1 MDRDVMNTQQVPASI
16 WQQMIQ
22 QNFLSLYD
30 LAADKIT
37 DPEYLQGYDFVFE
50 FSNAVVYLIVNDVT
64 IQADRQDIDST
75 QVRTWRKEVV
85 NQLIKQHAQLY
96 LKNEQAL
103 TYQNESKNQSKN
115 KLASDQAQTADKAIY
130 FIGLTA
136 LSVQHQ
142 EIAEKNAEK
151 STAQNLYQN
160 SYRNSYRTNHQ
171 SKPVKTASYAVGYE
185 YGSQFFAEDCV
196 LDLDDKESVL
206 QVFSYQNFTE
216 ILKQLVTPSDLTAF
230 LDFHRRKL
238 AGFEAFQDEST
249 LLAQF
254 LQSADFHQRAI
265 EVQKQL
271 VSHNLIAEIEPRLL
285 KAAEPEQAEF
295 AQALMAEIQKNTRM
309 WYKLFNSLVKE
320 YYDVGTPIP
329 KAQVDILVDESM
341 YTYACLVEKILAHRT
356 IDQESRWNG
365 YVRHEHSYNVFG
377 RHYLLVF
384 YAQDDNSSLSA
395 DKVRAGHQD
404 LLFELNAQMQQPV
417 MQDLFL
423 IGVDVRPCE
432 DSVNTEVHLD
442 AFHQQGS
449 LIDANTQRLYE
460 QLAELRAQS

>member
-1 MDRDVMNTQQVPASI
+1 MYRDIMDTQQVPASI

-30 LAADKIT
+30 LTPDKIT

-64 IQADRQDIDST
+64 IQADRQDIDSA
-75 QVRTWRKEVV
+75 QVRTWRKDVV

-96 LKNEQAL
+96 LKNDKAL
-103 TYQNESKNQSKN
+103 AYKDESKNKSKN
-115 KLASDQAQTADKAIY
+115 ESASDTTADKAIY

-142 EIAEKNAEK
+142 DIAEKNSAQ
-151 STAQNLYQN
+151 STYHNSYQN
-160 SYRNSYRTNHQ
+160 SYRNSHQ
-171 SKPVKTASYAVGYE
+171 SKPAEAVSYAVGYE

-196 LDLDDKESVL
+196 LDLDDEESVL

-230 LDFHRRKL
+230 LDFHRGKL
-238 AGFEAFQDEST
+238 TGFEAFQDEST
-249 LLAQF
+249 LLVQF
-254 LQSADFHQRAI
+254 LQSPDFHQRAI
-265 EVQKQL
+265 KVQEQL
-271 VSHNLIAEIEPRLL
+271 VSHDLIAQIEPRLL

-295 AQALMAEIQKNTRM
+295 AKALMAEIQKNTRM
-309 WYKLFNSLVKE
+309 WYQLFNSLVRE
-320 YYDVGTPIP
+320 RYDAGTPLP
-329 KAQVDILVDESM
+329 KEQVDILVDESM

-356 IDQESRWNG
+356 IDQDSRWNG

-377 RHYLLVF
+377 RHYLMVF

-432 DSVNTEVHLD
+432 NSVNTEVHLD
-442 AFHQQGS
+442 AFHQHGS

>member
-1 MDRDVMNTQQVPASI
+1 
-16 WQQMIQ
+16 
-22 QNFLSLYD
+22 
-30 LAADKIT
+30 
-37 DPEYLQGYDFVFE
+37 
-50 FSNAVVYLIVNDVT
+50 
-64 IQADRQDIDST
+64 ADRQDIDST
-75 QVRTWRKEVV
+75 QVRTWRKDVV

-103 TYQNESKNQSKN
+103 AYQNDSKNQSKT
-115 KLASDQAQTADKAIY
+115 KLTSDQTADKAIY

-142 EIAEKNAEK
+142 EIAEINAEK
-151 STAQNLYQN
+151 NNAQNLYQNRYQN
-160 SYRNSYRTNHQ
+160 SYRNSQQ
-171 SKPVKTASYAVGYE
+171 SKPVETASYAVGYE

-196 LDLDDKESVL
+196 LDLDDEESVL

-254 LQSADFHQRAI
+254 LQSPDFHQRAI

-285 KAAEPEQAEF
+285 KAAEPEQTEF

-309 WYKLFNSLVKE
+309 WYKLFNSLVRAC
-320 YYDVGTPIP
+320 YDVCTPWP
-329 KAQVDILVDESM
+329 KEQVDILVDESM

-356 IDQESRWNG
+356 IDQDSRWNG
-365 YVRHEHSYNVFG
+365 YVRHEHSYNIF
-377 RHYLLVF
+377 
-384 YAQDDNSSLSA
+384 
-395 DKVRAGHQD
+395 
-404 LLFELNAQMQQPV
+404 
-417 MQDLFL
+417 
-423 IGVDVRPCE
+423 
-432 DSVNTEVHLD
+432 
-442 AFHQQGS
+442 
-449 LIDANTQRLYE
+449 
-460 QLAELRAQS
+460 

>member
-1 MDRDVMNTQQVPASI
+1 MYRDIMDTQQVPASI

-30 LAADKIT
+30 LTPDKIT

-64 IQADRQDIDST
+64 IQADRQDIDSA
-75 QVRTWRKEVV
+75 QVRTWRKDVV

-96 LKNEQAL
+96 LKNDKAL
-103 TYQNESKNQSKN
+103 AYKDESKNKSKN
-115 KLASDQAQTADKAIY
+115 ESASDTTADKAIY

-142 EIAEKNAEK
+142 DIAEKNSAQ
-151 STAQNLYQN
+151 STYHNSYQN
-160 SYRNSYRTNHQ
+160 SYRNSHQ
-171 SKPVKTASYAVGYE
+171 SKPAEAVSYAVGYE

-196 LDLDDKESVL
+196 LDLDDEESVL

-230 LDFHRRKL
+230 LDFHRGKL
-238 AGFEAFQDEST
+238 TGFEAFQDEST
-249 LLAQF
+249 LLVQF
-254 LQSADFHQRAI
+254 LQSPDFHQRAI
-265 EVQKQL
+265 KVQEQL
-271 VSHNLIAEIEPRLL
+271 VSHDLIAQIEPRLL

-295 AQALMAEIQKNTRM
+295 AKALMAEIQKNTRM
-309 WYKLFNSLVKE
+309 WYQLFNSLVRE
-320 YYDVGTPIP
+320 RYDAGTPLP
-329 KAQVDILVDESM
+329 KEQVDILVDESM

-356 IDQESRWNG
+356 IDQDSRWSG

-377 RHYLLVF
+377 RHYLMVF
-384 YAQDDNSSLSA
+384 YAQADNSSLSA

-432 DSVNTEVHLD
+432 DSVNTEVHLE
-442 AFHQQGS
+442 AFHQHGS
-449 LIDANTQRLYE
+449 LIDANTQRLYQ

>member
-1 MDRDVMNTQQVPASI
+1 MYRDIMDTQQVPASI

-30 LAADKIT
+30 LTPDKIT

-50 FSNAVVYLIVNDVT
+50 FSNAMVYLIVNDVT

-96 LKNEQAL
+96 LKNDQAL
-103 TYQNESKNQSKN
+103 AYKNKSKNES
-115 KLASDQAQTADKAIY
+115 ASDTTADKAVY
-130 FIGLTA
+130 FIGLTS

-142 EIAEKNAEK
+142 EIAEKN
-151 STAQNLYQN
+151 SAQKGYQNSYQN
-160 SYRNSYRTNHQ
+160 SYRNNHQ
-171 SKPVKTASYAVGYE
+171 SKPVEAASYAVGYE

-196 LDLDDKESVL
+196 LDLDDEESVL

-254 LQSADFHQRAI
+254 LQSPDFHQRAI
-265 EVQKQL
+265 KVQEQL
-271 VSHNLIAEIEPRLL
+271 ISHDLIVQIEPRLL

-295 AQALMAEIQKNTRM
+295 AKALMAEIQKNTRM
-309 WYKLFNSLVKE
+309 WYQLFNSLIRE
-320 YYDVGTPIP
+320 CYEAGTPLP
-329 KAQVDILVDESM
+329 KEQVDILVDESM
-341 YTYACLVEKILAHRT
+341 YTYACLVEKILAHRS
-356 IDQESRWNG
+356 IDQDSRWTG

-442 AFHQQGS
+442 AFHQHGS
-449 LIDANTQRLYE
+449 LIDANTQRLYQ

>member
-1 MDRDVMNTQQVPASI
+1 MYRDIMDTQQVPASI

-30 LAADKIT
+30 LTPDKIT

-64 IQADRQDIDST
+64 IQADRQDIDSA
-75 QVRTWRKEVV
+75 QVRTWRKDVV

-96 LKNEQAL
+96 LKNDKAL
-103 TYQNESKNQSKN
+103 AYKDESKNKSKN
-115 KLASDQAQTADKAIY
+115 ESASDTTADKAIY

-142 EIAEKNAEK
+142 DIAEKNSAQ
-151 STAQNLYQN
+151 STYHNSYQN
-160 SYRNSYRTNHQ
+160 SYRNSHQ
-171 SKPVKTASYAVGYE
+171 SKPAEAVSYAVGYE

-196 LDLDDKESVL
+196 LDLDDEESVL

-230 LDFHRRKL
+230 LDFHRGKL
-238 AGFEAFQDEST
+238 TGFESFQDEST
-249 LLAQF
+249 LLVQF
-254 LQSADFHQRAI
+254 LQSPDFHQRAI
-265 EVQKQL
+265 KVQEQL
-271 VSHNLIAEIEPRLL
+271 VSHDLIAQIEPRLL

-295 AQALMAEIQKNTRM
+295 AKALMAEIQKNTRM
-309 WYKLFNSLVKE
+309 WYQLFNSLVRE
-320 YYDVGTPIP
+320 RYDAGTPLP
-329 KAQVDILVDESM
+329 KEQVDILVDESM

-356 IDQESRWNG
+356 IDQDSRWNG

-377 RHYLLVF
+377 RHYLMVF

-432 DSVNTEVHLD
+432 NSVNTEVHLD
-442 AFHQQGS
+442 AFHQHGS
-449 LIDANTQRLYE
+449 LIDANTQRLYQ

>member
-1 MDRDVMNTQQVPASI
+1 MYRDIMDTQQVPASI

-30 LAADKIT
+30 LTPDKIT

-64 IQADRQDIDST
+64 IQADRQDIDSA
-75 QVRTWRKEVV
+75 QVRTWRKDVV

-96 LKNEQAL
+96 LKNDKAL
-103 TYQNESKNQSKN
+103 AYKDESKNKSKN
-115 KLASDQAQTADKAIY
+115 ESASDTTADKAIY

-136 LSVQHQ
+136 LSVQHKD
-142 EIAEKNAEK
+142 IAEKNSAQ
-151 STAQNLYQN
+151 STYHNSYQN
-160 SYRNSYRTNHQ
+160 SYRNSHQ
-171 SKPVKTASYAVGYE
+171 SKPAEAVSYAVGYE

-196 LDLDDKESVL
+196 LDLDDEESVL

-230 LDFHRRKL
+230 LDFHRGKL
-238 AGFEAFQDEST
+238 TGFEAFQDEST
-249 LLAQF
+249 LLVQF
-254 LQSADFHQRAI
+254 LQSPDFHQRAI
-265 EVQKQL
+265 KVQEQL
-271 VSHNLIAEIEPRLL
+271 VSHDLIAQIEPRLL

-295 AQALMAEIQKNTRM
+295 AKALMAEIQKNTRM
-309 WYKLFNSLVKE
+309 WYQLFNSLVRE
-320 YYDVGTPIP
+320 RYDAGTPLP
-329 KAQVDILVDESM
+329 KEQVDILVDESM

-356 IDQESRWNG
+356 IDQDSRWNG

-377 RHYLLVF
+377 RHYLMVF

-432 DSVNTEVHLD
+432 DSVNTEVHLE
-442 AFHQQGS
+442 AFHQHGS
-449 LIDANTQRLYE
+449 LIDANTQRLYQ

>member
-1 MDRDVMNTQQVPASI
+1 MDTQQVPASI

-30 LAADKIT
+30 LTPDKIT

-64 IQADRQDIDST
+64 IQADRQDIDSA
-75 QVRTWRKEVV
+75 QVRTWRKDVV

-96 LKNEQAL
+96 LKNDKAL
-103 TYQNESKNQSKN
+103 AYKDESKNKSKN
-115 KLASDQAQTADKAIY
+115 ESASDTTADKAIY

-142 EIAEKNAEK
+142 DIAEKNSAQ
-151 STAQNLYQN
+151 STYHNSYQN
-160 SYRNSYRTNHQ
+160 SYRNSHQ
-171 SKPVKTASYAVGYE
+171 SKPAEAVSYAVGYE

-196 LDLDDKESVL
+196 LDLDDEESVL

-230 LDFHRRKL
+230 LDFHRGKL
-238 AGFEAFQDEST
+238 TGFEAFQDEST
-249 LLAQF
+249 LLVQF
-254 LQSADFHQRAI
+254 LQSPDFHQRAI
-265 EVQKQL
+265 KVQEQL
-271 VSHNLIAEIEPRLL
+271 VSHDLIAQIEPRLL

-295 AQALMAEIQKNTRM
+295 AKALMAEIQKNTRM
-309 WYKLFNSLVKE
+309 WYQLFNSLVRE
-320 YYDVGTPIP
+320 RYDAGTPLP
-329 KAQVDILVDESM
+329 KEQVDILVDESM

-356 IDQESRWNG
+356 IDQDSRWSG

-377 RHYLLVF
+377 RHYLMVF
-384 YAQDDNSSLSA
+384 YAQDDSSSLSA

-442 AFHQQGS
+442 AFHQHGS
-449 LIDANTQRLYE
+449 LIDANTQRLYQ

>member
-1 MDRDVMNTQQVPASI
+1 MYRDIMDTQQVPASI

-30 LAADKIT
+30 LTPDKIT

-75 QVRTWRKEVV
+75 QVRTWRKDVV

-96 LKNEQAL
+96 LKNDKAL
-103 TYQNESKNQSKN
+103 AYKDESKNKSKN
-115 KLASDQAQTADKAIY
+115 ESASDTTADKAIY

-142 EIAEKNAEK
+142 DIAEKNSAQ
-151 STAQNLYQN
+151 STYHNSYQN
-160 SYRNSYRTNHQ
+160 SYRNSHQ
-171 SKPVKTASYAVGYE
+171 SMPAEAVSYAVGYE

-196 LDLDDKESVL
+196 LDLDDEESVL

-230 LDFHRRKL
+230 LDFHRGKL
-238 AGFEAFQDEST
+238 TGFEAFQDEST
-249 LLAQF
+249 LLVQF
-254 LQSADFHQRAI
+254 LQSPDFHQRAI
-265 EVQKQL
+265 KVQEQL
-271 VSHNLIAEIEPRLL
+271 VSHDLIAQIEPRLL

-295 AQALMAEIQKNTRM
+295 AKALMAEIQKNTRM
-309 WYKLFNSLVKE
+309 WYQLFNSLVRE
-320 YYDVGTPIP
+320 RYDAGTPLP
-329 KAQVDILVDESM
+329 KEQVDILVDESM

-356 IDQESRWNG
+356 IDQDSRWSG

-377 RHYLLVF
+377 RHYLMVF

-442 AFHQQGS
+442 AFHQHGS
-449 LIDANTQRLYE
+449 LIDANTQRLYQ

>member
-1 MDRDVMNTQQVPASI
+1 MYRDIMDTQQVPASI

-30 LAADKIT
+30 LTPDKIT

-64 IQADRQDIDST
+64 IQADRQDIDSA
-75 QVRTWRKEVV
+75 QVRTWRKDVV

-96 LKNEQAL
+96 LKNDKAL
-103 TYQNESKNQSKN
+103 AYKDESKNKSKN
-115 KLASDQAQTADKAIY
+115 ESASDTTADKAIY

-142 EIAEKNAEK
+142 DIAEKNSAQ
-151 STAQNLYQN
+151 STYHNSYQN
-160 SYRNSYRTNHQ
+160 SYRNSHQ
-171 SKPVKTASYAVGYE
+171 SKPAEAVSYAVGYE

-196 LDLDDKESVL
+196 LDLDDEESVL

-230 LDFHRRKL
+230 LDFHRGKL
-238 AGFEAFQDEST
+238 TGFEAFQDEST
-249 LLAQF
+249 LLVQF
-254 LQSADFHQRAI
+254 LQSPDFHQRAI
-265 EVQKQL
+265 KVQEQL
-271 VSHNLIAEIEPRLL
+271 VSHDLIAQIEPRLL

-295 AQALMAEIQKNTRM
+295 AKALMAEIQKNTRM
-309 WYKLFNSLVKE
+309 WYQLFNSLVRE
-320 YYDVGTPIP
+320 RYDAGTPLP
-329 KAQVDILVDESM
+329 KEQVDILVDESM

-356 IDQESRWNG
+356 SDQDSRWSG
-365 YVRHEHSYNVFG
+365 YVRHEHSYNDFG
-377 RHYLLVF
+377 RHYLMVF
-384 YAQDDNSSLSA
+384 YAQDDSSSLSA

-442 AFHQQGS
+442 AFHQHGS

>member
-1 MDRDVMNTQQVPASI
+1 MDRDVMDTQQVPASI
-16 WQQMIQ
+16 WQQMTQ

-30 LAADKIT
+30 LTLDKIT
-37 DPEYLQGYDFVFE
+37 APEYLQGYDFVFE

-75 QVRTWRKEVV
+75 QVRVWRKEVV

-103 TYQNESKNQSKN
+103 AYQNDSKNQSKS
-115 KLASDQAQTADKAIY
+115 KLASDQTADKAIY

-142 EIAEKNAEK
+142 EITEKNTTK
-151 STAQNLYQN
+151 NNAQNVYQNRYQN
-160 SYRNSYRTNHQ
+160 SYRNSQQ
-171 SKPVKTASYAVGYE
+171 SKPVETASYAVGYE

-196 LDLDDKESVL
+196 LDLDDEESVL

-254 LQSADFHQRAI
+254 LQSPDFHQRAI

-285 KAAEPEQAEF
+285 KAAEPEQTEF

-320 YYDVGTPIP
+320 CYAAGTPLP
-329 KAQVDILVDESM
+329 KEQVDILVDESM

-356 IDQESRWNG
+356 IDQDSRWSG
-365 YVRHEHSYNVFG
+365 YARHEHSYNVFG

-432 DSVNTEVHLD
+432 DTVNTEVHLD

>member
-1 MDRDVMNTQQVPASI
+1 MYRDIMDTQQVPASI

-30 LAADKIT
+30 LTPDKIT

-64 IQADRQDIDST
+64 IQADRQDIDSA
-75 QVRTWRKEVV
+75 QVRTWRKDVV

-96 LKNEQAL
+96 LKNDKAL
-103 TYQNESKNQSKN
+103 AYKDESKNKSKN
-115 KLASDQAQTADKAIY
+115 ESASDTTADKAIY

-142 EIAEKNAEK
+142 DIAEKNSAQ
-151 STAQNLYQN
+151 STYHNSYQN
-160 SYRNSYRTNHQ
+160 SYRNSHQ
-171 SKPVKTASYAVGYE
+171 SKPAEAVSYAVGYE

-196 LDLDDKESVL
+196 LDLDDEESVL

-230 LDFHRRKL
+230 LDFHRGKL
-238 AGFEAFQDEST
+238 TGFESFQDEST
-249 LLAQF
+249 LLVQF
-254 LQSADFHQRAI
+254 LQSPDFHQRAI
-265 EVQKQL
+265 KVQEQL
-271 VSHNLIAEIEPRLL
+271 VSHDLIAQIEPRLL

-295 AQALMAEIQKNTRM
+295 AKALMAEIQKNTRM
-309 WYKLFNSLVKE
+309 WYQLFNSLVRE
-320 YYDVGTPIP
+320 RYDAGTPLP
-329 KAQVDILVDESM
+329 KEQVDILVDESI

-356 IDQESRWNG
+356 IDQDSRWNG

-377 RHYLLVF
+377 RHYLMVF

-442 AFHQQGS
+442 AFHQHGS

>member
-1 MDRDVMNTQQVPASI
+1 MYRDIMDTQQVPASI

-30 LAADKIT
+30 LTPDKIT

-64 IQADRQDIDST
+64 IQADRQDIDSA
-75 QVRTWRKEVV
+75 QVRTWRKDVV

-96 LKNEQAL
+96 LKNDKAL
-103 TYQNESKNQSKN
+103 AYKDESKNKSKN
-115 KLASDQAQTADKAIY
+115 ESASDTTADKAIY

-142 EIAEKNAEK
+142 DIAEKNSAQ
-151 STAQNLYQN
+151 STYHNSYQN
-160 SYRNSYRTNHQ
+160 SYRNSHQ
-171 SKPVKTASYAVGYE
+171 SKPAEAVSYAVGYE

-196 LDLDDKESVL
+196 LDLDDEESVL

-230 LDFHRRKL
+230 LDFHRGKL
-238 AGFEAFQDEST
+238 TGFEAFQDEST
-249 LLAQF
+249 LLVQF
-254 LQSADFHQRAI
+254 LQSPDFHQRAI
-265 EVQKQL
+265 KVQEQL
-271 VSHNLIAEIEPRLL
+271 VGHDLIAQIEPRLL

-295 AQALMAEIQKNTRM
+295 AKALMAEIQKNTRM
-309 WYKLFNSLVKE
+309 WYQLFNSLVRE
-320 YYDVGTPIP
+320 RYDAGTPLP
-329 KAQVDILVDESM
+329 KEQVDILVDESM

-356 IDQESRWNG
+356 IDQDSRWNG

-377 RHYLLVF
+377 RHYLMVF

-432 DSVNTEVHLD
+432 NSVNTEVHLD
-442 AFHQQGS
+442 AFHQHGS
-449 LIDANTQRLYE
+449 LIDANTQRLYQ

>member
-1 MDRDVMNTQQVPASI
+1 MYRDIMDTQQVPASI

-30 LAADKIT
+30 LTPDKIT

-64 IQADRQDIDST
+64 IQADRQDIDSA
-75 QVRTWRKEVV
+75 QVRTWRKDVV

-96 LKNEQAL
+96 LKNDKAL
-103 TYQNESKNQSKN
+103 AYKDESKNKSKN
-115 KLASDQAQTADKAIY
+115 ESASDTTADKAIY

-142 EIAEKNAEK
+142 DIAEKNSAQ
-151 STAQNLYQN
+151 STYHNSYQN
-160 SYRNSYRTNHQ
+160 SYRNSHQ
-171 SKPVKTASYAVGYE
+171 SKPAEAVSYAVGYE

-196 LDLDDKESVL
+196 LDLDDEESVL

-230 LDFHRRKL
+230 LDFHRGKL
-238 AGFEAFQDEST
+238 TGFESFQDEST
-249 LLAQF
+249 LLVQF
-254 LQSADFHQRAI
+254 LQSPDFHQRAI
-265 EVQKQL
+265 KVQEQL
-271 VSHNLIAEIEPRLL
+271 VGHDLIAQIEPRLL

-295 AQALMAEIQKNTRM
+295 AKALMAEIQKNTRM
-309 WYKLFNSLVKE
+309 WYQLFNSLVRE
-320 YYDVGTPIP
+320 RYDAGTPLP
-329 KAQVDILVDESM
+329 KEQVDILVDESM

-356 IDQESRWNG
+356 IDQDSRWNG

-377 RHYLLVF
+377 RHYLMVF

-442 AFHQQGS
+442 AFHQHGS

>member
-1 MDRDVMNTQQVPASI
+1 MYRDIMDTQQVPASI

-30 LAADKIT
+30 LTADKIT

-50 FSNAVVYLIVNDVT
+50 FSNAMVYLIVNDVT

-96 LKNEQAL
+96 LKNDQAL
-103 TYQNESKNQSKN
+103 AYKNKSKNES
-115 KLASDQAQTADKAIY
+115 ASDTTADKAVY
-130 FIGLTA
+130 FIGLTS

-142 EIAEKNAEK
+142 EIAEKN
-151 STAQNLYQN
+151 SAQKGYQNSYQN
-160 SYRNSYRTNHQ
+160 SYRNNHQ
-171 SKPVKTASYAVGYE
+171 SKPVEAASYAVGYE

-196 LDLDDKESVL
+196 LDLDDEESVL

-254 LQSADFHQRAI
+254 LQSPDFHQRAI
-265 EVQKQL
+265 KVQEQL
-271 VSHNLIAEIEPRLL
+271 ISHDLIVQIEPRLL

-295 AQALMAEIQKNTRM
+295 AKALMAEIQKNTRM
-309 WYKLFNSLVKE
+309 WYRLFNSLVRE
-320 YYDVGTPIP
+320 CYDAGTPLP
-329 KAQVDILVDESM
+329 KEQVDILVDESM
-341 YTYACLVEKILAHRT
+341 YTYACLVEKILAHRS
-356 IDQESRWNG
+356 IDQDSRWTG

-442 AFHQQGS
+442 GFHQHGS
-449 LIDANTQRLYE
+449 LIDANTQRLYQ

>member
-1 MDRDVMNTQQVPASI
+1 MYRDIMDTQQIPASI

-30 LAADKIT
+30 LTPDKIT

-64 IQADRQDIDST
+64 IQADRQDIDSA
-75 QVRTWRKEVV
+75 QVRTWRKDVV

-96 LKNEQAL
+96 LKNDKAL
-103 TYQNESKNQSKN
+103 AYKDESKNKSKN
-115 KLASDQAQTADKAIY
+115 ESASDTTADKAIY

-142 EIAEKNAEK
+142 DIAEKNSAQ
-151 STAQNLYQN
+151 STYHNSYQN
-160 SYRNSYRTNHQ
+160 SYRNSHQ
-171 SKPVKTASYAVGYE
+171 SKPAEAVSYAVGYE

-196 LDLDDKESVL
+196 LDLDDEESVL

-230 LDFHRRKL
+230 LDFHRGKL
-238 AGFEAFQDEST
+238 TGFESFQDEST
-249 LLAQF
+249 LLVQF
-254 LQSADFHQRAI
+254 LQSPDFHQRAI
-265 EVQKQL
+265 KVQEQL
-271 VSHNLIAEIEPRLL
+271 VGHDLIAQIEPRLL

-295 AQALMAEIQKNTRM
+295 AKALMAEIQKNTRM
-309 WYKLFNSLVKE
+309 WYQIFNSLVRE
-320 YYDVGTPIP
+320 RYDAGTPLP
-329 KAQVDILVDESM
+329 KEQVDILVDESM

-356 IDQESRWNG
+356 IDQDSRWSG

-432 DSVNTEVHLD
+432 NSVNTEVHLD
-442 AFHQQGS
+442 AFHQHGS
-449 LIDANTQRLYE
+449 LIDANTQRLYQ

>member
-1 MDRDVMNTQQVPASI
+1 MYRDIMDTQQVPASI

-30 LAADKIT
+30 LTPDKIT

-64 IQADRQDIDST
+64 IQADRQDIDSA
-75 QVRTWRKEVV
+75 QVRTWRKDVV

-96 LKNEQAL
+96 LKNDKAL
-103 TYQNESKNQSKN
+103 AYKDESKNKSKN
-115 KLASDQAQTADKAIY
+115 ESASDTTADKAIY

-142 EIAEKNAEK
+142 DIAEKNSAQ
-151 STAQNLYQN
+151 STYHNSYQN
-160 SYRNSYRTNHQ
+160 SYRNSHQ
-171 SKPVKTASYAVGYE
+171 SKPAEAVSYAVGYE

-196 LDLDDKESVL
+196 LDLDDEESVL

-230 LDFHRRKL
+230 LDFHRGKL
-238 AGFEAFQDEST
+238 TGFEAFQDEST
-249 LLAQF
+249 LLVQF
-254 LQSADFHQRAI
+254 LQSPDFHQRAI
-265 EVQKQL
+265 KVQEQL
-271 VSHNLIAEIEPRLL
+271 VSHDLIAQIEPRLL

-295 AQALMAEIQKNTRM
+295 AKALMAEIQKNTRM
-309 WYKLFNSLVKE
+309 WYQLFNSLVRE
-320 YYDVGTPIP
+320 RYDAGTPLP
-329 KAQVDILVDESM
+329 KEQVDILVDESM

-356 IDQESRWNG
+356 IDQDSRWNG

-377 RHYLLVF
+377 RHYLMVF

-442 AFHQQGS
+442 AFHQHGS

>member
-1 MDRDVMNTQQVPASI
+1 MDTQQVPASI

-30 LAADKIT
+30 LTPDKIT

-50 FSNAVVYLIVNDVT
+50 FSNAVIYLIVNDVT
-64 IQADRQDIDST
+64 IQADRQDIDSA
-75 QVRTWRKEVV
+75 QVRTWRKDVV

-96 LKNEQAL
+96 LKNDKAL
-103 TYQNESKNQSKN
+103 AYKDESKNKSKN
-115 KLASDQAQTADKAIY
+115 ESASDTTADKAIY

-142 EIAEKNAEK
+142 DIAEKNSAQ
-151 STAQNLYQN
+151 STCHNSYQN
-160 SYRNSYRTNHQ
+160 SYRNSHQ
-171 SKPVKTASYAVGYE
+171 SKPAEAVSYAVGYE

-196 LDLDDKESVL
+196 LDLDDEESVL

-230 LDFHRRKL
+230 LDFHRGKL
-238 AGFEAFQDEST
+238 TGFEAFQDEST
-249 LLAQF
+249 LLVQF
-254 LQSADFHQRAI
+254 LQSPDFHQRAI
-265 EVQKQL
+265 KVQEQL
-271 VSHNLIAEIEPRLL
+271 VSHDLIAQIEPRLL

-295 AQALMAEIQKNTRM
+295 AKALMAEIQKNTRM
-309 WYKLFNSLVKE
+309 WYQLFNSLVRE
-320 YYDVGTPIP
+320 RYDAGTPLP
-329 KAQVDILVDESM
+329 KEQVDILVDESM

-356 IDQESRWNG
+356 IDQDSRWSG

-423 IGVDVRPCE
+423 IGVDVRLCE
-432 DSVNTEVHLD
+432 NSVNTEVHLD
-442 AFHQQGS
+442 AFHQHGS
-449 LIDANTQRLYE
+449 LIDANTQRLYQ

>member
-1 MDRDVMNTQQVPASI
+1 MDTQQVPASI

-30 LAADKIT
+30 LTPDKIT

-50 FSNAVVYLIVNDVT
+50 FSNAVIYLIVNDVT
-64 IQADRQDIDST
+64 IQADRQDIDSA
-75 QVRTWRKEVV
+75 QVRTWRKDVV

-96 LKNEQAL
+96 LKNDKAL
-103 TYQNESKNQSKN
+103 AYKDESKNKSKN
-115 KLASDQAQTADKAIY
+115 ESASDTTADKAIY

-142 EIAEKNAEK
+142 DIAEKN
-151 STAQNLYQN
+151 SAQSAYHNSYQN
-160 SYRNSYRTNHQ
+160 SYRNSHQ
-171 SKPVKTASYAVGYE
+171 SKPAEAVSYAVGYE

-196 LDLDDKESVL
+196 LDLDDEESVL

-230 LDFHRRKL
+230 LDFHRGKL
-238 AGFEAFQDEST
+238 TGFEAFQDEST
-249 LLAQF
+249 LLVQF
-254 LQSADFHQRAI
+254 LQSPDFHQRAI
-265 EVQKQL
+265 KVQEQL
-271 VSHNLIAEIEPRLL
+271 VSHDLIAQIEPRLL

-295 AQALMAEIQKNTRM
+295 AKALMAEIQKNTRM
-309 WYKLFNSLVKE
+309 WYQLFNSLVRE
-320 YYDVGTPIP
+320 RYDAGTPLP
-329 KAQVDILVDESM
+329 KEQVDILVDESM

-356 IDQESRWNG
+356 IDQDSRWSG

-377 RHYLLVF
+377 RHYLMVF
-384 YAQDDNSSLSA
+384 YAQDDSSSLSA

-423 IGVDVRPCE
+423 IGVGVRPCE
-432 DSVNTEVHLD
+432 NSVNTEVHLD
-442 AFHQQGS
+442 AFHQHGS

>member
-1 MDRDVMNTQQVPASI
+1 MDRDVMDTQQVPASI

-30 LAADKIT
+30 LTPDKIT
-37 DPEYLQGYDFVFE
+37 NPEYLQGYDFVFE
-50 FSNAVVYLIVNDVT
+50 FSHAVVYLIVNDVT

-75 QVRTWRKEVV
+75 QVRTWRKDVV

-96 LKNEQAL
+96 LKNDKAL
-103 TYQNESKNQSKN
+103 AYKDESKNQSKN
-115 KLASDQAQTADKAIY
+115 ESASDSTADKAIY

-142 EIAEKNAEK
+142 DIAEKNSAQ
-151 STAQNLYQN
+151 STYHNSYQN
-160 SYRNSYRTNHQ
+160 SYRNSQQ
-171 SKPVKTASYAVGYE
+171 SKPVETASYAVGYE

-196 LDLDDKESVL
+196 LDLDDEESVL

-254 LQSADFHQRAI
+254 LQSPDFHQRAI

-320 YYDVGTPIP
+320 CYAAGTPLP
-329 KAQVDILVDESM
+329 KEQVDILVDESM

-356 IDQESRWNG
+356 IDQDSRWSG

-384 YAQDDNSSLSA
+384 YAQDDSSSLSA

-423 IGVDVRPCE
+423 IGVDVRPCD

-449 LIDANTQRLYE
+449 HIDANTQRLYE

>member
-1 MDRDVMNTQQVPASI
+1 MDTQQVPASI

-30 LAADKIT
+30 LTPDKIT

-50 FSNAVVYLIVNDVT
+50 FSNAMVYLIVNDVT

-96 LKNEQAL
+96 LKNDQAL
-103 TYQNESKNQSKN
+103 AYKNKSKNES
-115 KLASDQAQTADKAIY
+115 ASDTTADKAVY
-130 FIGLTA
+130 FIGLTS

-142 EIAEKNAEK
+142 EIAEKN
-151 STAQNLYQN
+151 SAQKGYQNSYQN
-160 SYRNSYRTNHQ
+160 SYRNNHQ
-171 SKPVKTASYAVGYE
+171 SKPIEAASYAVGYE

-196 LDLDDKESVL
+196 LDLDDEESVL

-254 LQSADFHQRAI
+254 LQSPDFHQRAI
-265 EVQKQL
+265 KVQEQL
-271 VSHNLIAEIEPRLL
+271 ISHDLIVQIEPRLL

-295 AQALMAEIQKNTRM
+295 AKALMAEIQKNTRM
-309 WYKLFNSLVKE
+309 WYQLFNSLIRE
-320 YYDVGTPIP
+320 CYEAGTPLP
-329 KAQVDILVDESM
+329 KEQVDILVDESM
-341 YTYACLVEKILAHRT
+341 YTYACLVEKILAHRS
-356 IDQESRWNG
+356 IDQDSRWTG

-442 AFHQQGS
+442 GFHQHGS
-449 LIDANTQRLYE
+449 LIDANTQRLYQ

>member
-1 MDRDVMNTQQVPASI
+1 MYRDIMDTQQVPASI

-30 LAADKIT
+30 LTPDKIT

-64 IQADRQDIDST
+64 IQADRQDIDSA
-75 QVRTWRKEVV
+75 QVRRWRKDVV

-96 LKNEQAL
+96 LKNDKAL
-103 TYQNESKNQSKN
+103 AYKDESKNKSKN
-115 KLASDQAQTADKAIY
+115 ESASDTTADKAIY

-142 EIAEKNAEK
+142 DIAEKNSAQ
-151 STAQNLYQN
+151 STYHNSYQN
-160 SYRNSYRTNHQ
+160 SYRNSHQ
-171 SKPVKTASYAVGYE
+171 SKPAEAVSYAVGYE

-196 LDLDDKESVL
+196 LDLDDEESVL

-230 LDFHRRKL
+230 LDFHRGKL
-238 AGFEAFQDEST
+238 TGFEAFQDEST
-249 LLAQF
+249 LLVQF
-254 LQSADFHQRAI
+254 LQSPDFHQRAI
-265 EVQKQL
+265 KVQEQL
-271 VSHNLIAEIEPRLL
+271 VSHDLIAQIEPRLL

-295 AQALMAEIQKNTRM
+295 AKALMAEIQKNTRM
-309 WYKLFNSLVKE
+309 WYQLFNSLVRE
-320 YYDVGTPIP
+320 RYDAGTPLP
-329 KAQVDILVDESM
+329 KEQVDILVDESM

-356 IDQESRWNG
+356 IDQDSRWNG

-442 AFHQQGS
+442 AFHQHGS

>member
-1 MDRDVMNTQQVPASI
+1 MDRDVMDTQQVPASI

-30 LAADKIT
+30 LTPDKIT

-75 QVRTWRKEVV
+75 QVRTWRKDVV

-96 LKNEQAL
+96 LKNDKAL
-103 TYQNESKNQSKN
+103 AYKDESKNKSKN
-115 KLASDQAQTADKAIY
+115 ESASDTTADKAIY

-142 EIAEKNAEK
+142 DIAEKNSAQ
-151 STAQNLYQN
+151 STYHNSYQN
-160 SYRNSYRTNHQ
+160 SYRNSHQ
-171 SKPVKTASYAVGYE
+171 SKPAEAVSYAVGYE

-196 LDLDDKESVL
+196 LDLDDEESVL

-230 LDFHRRKL
+230 LDFHRGKL
-238 AGFEAFQDEST
+238 TGFEAFQDEST
-249 LLAQF
+249 LLVQF
-254 LQSADFHQRAI
+254 LQSPDFHQRAI
-265 EVQKQL
+265 KVQEQL
-271 VSHNLIAEIEPRLL
+271 VSHDLIAQIEPRLL

-295 AQALMAEIQKNTRM
+295 AKALMAEIQKNTRM
-309 WYKLFNSLVKE
+309 WYQLFNSLVRE
-320 YYDVGTPIP
+320 RYDAGTPLP
-329 KAQVDILVDESM
+329 KEQVDILVDESM

-356 IDQESRWNG
+356 IDQDSRWSG

-377 RHYLLVF
+377 RHYLMVF

-432 DSVNTEVHLD
+432 NSVNTEGHLD
-442 AFHQQGS
+442 AFHQHGS
-449 LIDANTQRLYE
+449 LIDANTQRLYQ

>member
-1 MDRDVMNTQQVPASI
+1 MDTQQVPASI

-30 LAADKIT
+30 LTPDKIT

-64 IQADRQDIDST
+64 IQADRQDIDSA

-96 LKNEQAL
+96 LKNDKAL
-103 TYQNESKNQSKN
+103 AYKDESKNESKNES
-115 KLASDQAQTADKAIY
+115 ASDTTADKAIY

-142 EIAEKNAEK
+142 DIAEKNSAQ
-151 STAQNLYQN
+151 STYHNSYQN
-160 SYRNSYRTNHQ
+160 SYRNSHQ
-171 SKPVKTASYAVGYE
+171 SKPAEAVSYAVGYE

-196 LDLDDKESVL
+196 LDLDDEESVL

-230 LDFHRRKL
+230 LDFHRGKL
-238 AGFEAFQDEST
+238 TGFESFQDEST
-249 LLAQF
+249 LLVQF
-254 LQSADFHQRAI
+254 LQSPDFHQRAI
-265 EVQKQL
+265 KVQEQL
-271 VSHNLIAEIEPRLL
+271 VGHDLIAQIEPRLL

-295 AQALMAEIQKNTRM
+295 AKALMAEIQKNTRM
-309 WYKLFNSLVKE
+309 WYQLFNSLVRE
-320 YYDVGTPIP
+320 RYDAGTPLP
-329 KAQVDILVDESM
+329 KEQVDILVDESM

-356 IDQESRWNG
+356 IDQDSRWNG

-377 RHYLLVF
+377 RHYLMVF

-442 AFHQQGS
+442 AFHQHGS

>member
-1 MDRDVMNTQQVPASI
+1 MYRDIMDTQQVPASI

-30 LAADKIT
+30 LTPDKIT

-64 IQADRQDIDST
+64 IQADRQDIDSA
-75 QVRTWRKEVV
+75 QVRTWRKDVV

-96 LKNEQAL
+96 LKNDKAL
-103 TYQNESKNQSKN
+103 AYKDESKNKSKN
-115 KLASDQAQTADKAIY
+115 ESASDTTADKAIY

-142 EIAEKNAEK
+142 DIAEKNSAQ
-151 STAQNLYQN
+151 STYHNSYQN
-160 SYRNSYRTNHQ
+160 SYRNNHQ
-171 SKPVKTASYAVGYE
+171 SKPAEAVSYAVGYE

-196 LDLDDKESVL
+196 LDLDDEESVL

-230 LDFHRRKL
+230 LDFHRGKL
-238 AGFEAFQDEST
+238 TGFEAFQDEST
-249 LLAQF
+249 LLVQF
-254 LQSADFHQRAI
+254 LQSPDFHQRAI
-265 EVQKQL
+265 KVQEQL
-271 VSHNLIAEIEPRLL
+271 VSHDLIAQIEPRLL

-295 AQALMAEIQKNTRM
+295 AKALMAEIQKNTRM
-309 WYKLFNSLVKE
+309 WYQLFNSLVRE
-320 YYDVGTPIP
+320 RYDAGTPLP
-329 KAQVDILVDESM
+329 KEQVDILVDESM

-356 IDQESRWNG
+356 IDQDSRWNG

-377 RHYLLVF
+377 RHYLMVF

-432 DSVNTEVHLD
+432 NSVNTEVHLD
-442 AFHQQGS
+442 AFHQHGS
-449 LIDANTQRLYE
+449 LIDANTQRLYQ

>member
-1 MDRDVMNTQQVPASI
+1 MYRDIMDTQQVPASI

-30 LAADKIT
+30 LTADKIT

-50 FSNAVVYLIVNDVT
+50 FSNAMVYLIVNDVT

-96 LKNEQAL
+96 LKNDQAL
-103 TYQNESKNQSKN
+103 AYKKES
-115 KLASDQAQTADKAIY
+115 AFDTTADKAVY
-130 FIGLTA
+130 FIGLTS

-142 EIAEKNAEK
+142 EIAEKN
-151 STAQNLYQN
+151 SAQKGYQN
-160 SYRNSYRTNHQ
+160 SYRNNHQ
-171 SKPVKTASYAVGYE
+171 SKPIEAASYAVGYE

-196 LDLDDKESVL
+196 LDLDDEESVL

-254 LQSADFHQRAI
+254 LQSPDFHQRAI

-271 VSHNLIAEIEPRLL
+271 VSHNLIAQIEPRLL

-295 AQALMAEIQKNTRM
+295 AKALMAEIQKNTRM
-309 WYKLFNSLVKE
+309 WYRLFNSLVRE
-320 YYDVGTPIP
+320 CYDAGTPLP
-329 KAQVDILVDESM
+329 KEQVDILVDESM
-341 YTYACLVEKILAHRT
+341 YTYACLVEKILAHRS
-356 IDQESRWNG
+356 IDQDSRWTG

-442 AFHQQGS
+442 AFHQHGS
-449 LIDANTQRLYE
+449 LIDANTQRLYQ

>member
-1 MDRDVMNTQQVPASI
+1 MYRDIMDTQQVPASI

-30 LAADKIT
+30 LTPDKIT

-64 IQADRQDIDST
+64 IQADRQDIDSA

-96 LKNEQAL
+96 LKNDKAL
-103 TYQNESKNQSKN
+103 AYKDESKNKSKN
-115 KLASDQAQTADKAIY
+115 ESASDTTADKAIY

-142 EIAEKNAEK
+142 DIAEKNSAQ
-151 STAQNLYQN
+151 STYHNSYQN
-160 SYRNSYRTNHQ
+160 SYRNSHQ
-171 SKPVKTASYAVGYE
+171 SKPAEAVSYAVGYE

-196 LDLDDKESVL
+196 LDLDDEESVL

-230 LDFHRRKL
+230 LDFHRGKL
-238 AGFEAFQDEST
+238 TGFEAFQDEST
-249 LLAQF
+249 LLVQF
-254 LQSADFHQRAI
+254 LQSPDFHQRAI
-265 EVQKQL
+265 KVQEQL
-271 VSHNLIAEIEPRLL
+271 VSHDLIAQIEPRLL
-285 KAAEPEQAEF
+285 KAAESEQAEF
-295 AQALMAEIQKNTRM
+295 AKALMAEIQKNTRM
-309 WYKLFNSLVKE
+309 WYQLFNSLVRE
-320 YYDVGTPIP
+320 RYDAGTPLP
-329 KAQVDILVDESM
+329 KEQVDILVDESM

-356 IDQESRWNG
+356 IDQDSRWNG

-384 YAQDDNSSLSA
+384 YGQDDNSSLSA

-432 DSVNTEVHLD
+432 NSVNTEVHLD
-442 AFHQQGS
+442 AFHQHGS
-449 LIDANTQRLYE
+449 LIDANTQRLYQ

>member
-1 MDRDVMNTQQVPASI
+1 MYRDIMDTQQVPASI

-30 LAADKIT
+30 LTPDKIT

-96 LKNEQAL
+96 LKNDKAL
-103 TYQNESKNQSKN
+103 AYKDESKNKSKN
-115 KLASDQAQTADKAIY
+115 ESASDTTADKAIY

-142 EIAEKNAEK
+142 DIAEKNSAQ
-151 STAQNLYQN
+151 STYHNSYQN
-160 SYRNSYRTNHQ
+160 SYRNSHQ
-171 SKPVKTASYAVGYE
+171 SKPAEAVSYAVGYE

-196 LDLDDKESVL
+196 LDLDDEESVL

-230 LDFHRRKL
+230 LDFHRGKL
-238 AGFEAFQDEST
+238 TGFEAFQDEST
-249 LLAQF
+249 LLVQF
-254 LQSADFHQRAI
+254 LQSPDFHQRAI
-265 EVQKQL
+265 KVQEQL
-271 VSHNLIAEIEPRLL
+271 VGHDLIAQIEPRLL

-295 AQALMAEIQKNTRM
+295 AKALMAEIQKNTRM
-309 WYKLFNSLVKE
+309 WYQLFNSLVRE
-320 YYDVGTPIP
+320 RYDAGTPLP
-329 KAQVDILVDESM
+329 KEQVDILVDESM

-356 IDQESRWNG
+356 IDQDSRWSG

-377 RHYLLVF
+377 RHYLMVF

-432 DSVNTEVHLD
+432 NSVNTEVHLD
-442 AFHQQGS
+442 AFHQHGS
-449 LIDANTQRLYE
+449 LIDANTQRLYQ

>member
-1 MDRDVMNTQQVPASI
+1 MYRDIMDTQQVPASI

-30 LAADKIT
+30 LTPDKIT

-64 IQADRQDIDST
+64 IQADRQDIDSA

-96 LKNEQAL
+96 LKNDKAL
-103 TYQNESKNQSKN
+103 AYKDESKNKSKN
-115 KLASDQAQTADKAIY
+115 ESASDTTADKAIY

-142 EIAEKNAEK
+142 DIAEKNSAQ
-151 STAQNLYQN
+151 STYHNSYQN
-160 SYRNSYRTNHQ
+160 SYRNSHQ
-171 SKPVKTASYAVGYE
+171 SKPAEAVSYAVGYE

-196 LDLDDKESVL
+196 LDLDDEESVL

-230 LDFHRRKL
+230 LDFHRGKL
-238 AGFEAFQDEST
+238 TGFEAFQDEST
-249 LLAQF
+249 LLVQF
-254 LQSADFHQRAI
+254 LQSPDFHQRAI
-265 EVQKQL
+265 KVQEQL
-271 VSHNLIAEIEPRLL
+271 VSHDLIAQIEPRLL

-295 AQALMAEIQKNTRM
+295 AKALMAEIQKNTRM
-309 WYKLFNSLVKE
+309 WYQLFNSLVRE
-320 YYDVGTPIP
+320 RYDAGTPLP
-329 KAQVDILVDESM
+329 KEQVDILVDESM

-356 IDQESRWNG
+356 IDQDSRWNG

-377 RHYLLVF
+377 RHYLMVF

-432 DSVNTEVHLD
+432 NSVNTEVHLD
-442 AFHQQGS
+442 AFHQHGS
-449 LIDANTQRLYE
+449 LIDANTQRLYQ

>member
-1 MDRDVMNTQQVPASI
+1 MYRDIMDTQQATASI

-30 LAADKIT
+30 LTADKIT

-50 FSNAVVYLIVNDVT
+50 FSNAIVYLIVNDVT
-64 IQADRQDIDST
+64 MQADQHDIDNA

-96 LKNEQAL
+96 LKNDKAL
-103 TYQNESKNQSKN
+103 TYRNESISDKTVISN
-115 KLASDQAQTADKAIY
+115 KTGHKAIY
-130 FIGLTA
+130 FIGLTS

-142 EIAEKNAEK
+142 DVTEKD
-151 STAQNLYQN
+151 SAQPVYQN
-160 SYRNSYRTNHQ
+160 TYRSNSQNIYQNM
-171 SKPVKTASYAVGYE
+171 PIEMPSYAIGYE

-196 LDLDDKESVL
+196 LDLDDEESVL

-216 ILKQLVTPSDLTAF
+216 VLKQLVTPSDLTAF

-249 LLAQF
+249 LLGQF
-254 LQSADFHQRAI
+254 LESPDFYQRAI
-265 EVQKQL
+265 DVQKQL
-271 VSHNLIAEIEPRLL
+271 VSHDLIAEIEPRLL
-285 KAAEPEQAEF
+285 KAAQPEQTEF
-295 AQALMAEIQKNTRM
+295 AKALKVEIQKNTRM

-320 YYDVGTPIP
+320 CYDAGTPIP
-329 KAQVDILVDESM
+329 KEQVDILVDESM

-356 IDQESRWNG
+356 IDQDSRWTG

-377 RHYLLVF
+377 RHYLMVF
-384 YAQDDNSSLSA
+384 YAQDDSSSLSA
-395 DKVRAGHQD
+395 DTVRANHQD

-442 AFHQQGS
+442 AFHQHGS
-449 LIDANTQRLYE
+449 LIDIHTQRLYE

>member
-1 MDRDVMNTQQVPASI
+1 MYRDIMDTQQVPASI

-30 LAADKIT
+30 LTPDKIT

-64 IQADRQDIDST
+64 IQADRQDIDSA
-75 QVRTWRKEVV
+75 QVRTWRKDVV

-96 LKNEQAL
+96 LKNDKAL
-103 TYQNESKNQSKN
+103 AYKDESKNKSKN
-115 KLASDQAQTADKAIY
+115 ESASDTTADKAIY

-142 EIAEKNAEK
+142 DIAEKNSAQ
-151 STAQNLYQN
+151 STYHNSYQN
-160 SYRNSYRTNHQ
+160 SYRNSHQ
-171 SKPVKTASYAVGYE
+171 SKPAEAVSYAVGYE

-196 LDLDDKESVL
+196 LDLDDEESVL

-230 LDFHRRKL
+230 LDFHRGKL
-238 AGFEAFQDEST
+238 TGFEAFQDEST
-249 LLAQF
+249 LLVQF
-254 LQSADFHQRAI
+254 LQSPDFHQRAI
-265 EVQKQL
+265 KVQEQL
-271 VSHNLIAEIEPRLL
+271 VSHDLIAQIEPRLL

-295 AQALMAEIQKNTRM
+295 AKALMAEIQKNTRM
-309 WYKLFNSLVKE
+309 WYQLFNSLVRE
-320 YYDVGTPIP
+320 RYDAGTPLP
-329 KAQVDILVDESM
+329 KEQVDILVDESM

-356 IDQESRWNG
+356 IDQDSRWSG

-377 RHYLLVF
+377 RHYLMVF

-442 AFHQQGS
+442 AFHQHGS

>member
-1 MDRDVMNTQQVPASI
+1 MYRDIMDTQQVPASI

-30 LAADKIT
+30 LTPDKIT

-64 IQADRQDIDST
+64 IQADRQDIDSA

-96 LKNEQAL
+96 LKNDKAL
-103 TYQNESKNQSKN
+103 AYKDESKNKSKN
-115 KLASDQAQTADKAIY
+115 ESASDTTADKAIY

-142 EIAEKNAEK
+142 DIAEKNSAQ
-151 STAQNLYQN
+151 STYHNSYQN
-160 SYRNSYRTNHQ
+160 SYRNSHQ
-171 SKPVKTASYAVGYE
+171 SKPAEAVSYAVGYE

-196 LDLDDKESVL
+196 LDLDDEESVL

-230 LDFHRRKL
+230 LDFHRGKL
-238 AGFEAFQDEST
+238 TGFESFQDEST
-249 LLAQF
+249 LLVQF
-254 LQSADFHQRAI
+254 LQSPDFHQRAI
-265 EVQKQL
+265 KVQEQL
-271 VSHNLIAEIEPRLL
+271 VGHDLIAQIEPRLL

-295 AQALMAEIQKNTRM
+295 AKALMAEIQKNTRM
-309 WYKLFNSLVKE
+309 WYQLFNSLVRE
-320 YYDVGTPIP
+320 HYDAGTPLP
-329 KAQVDILVDESM
+329 KEQVDILVDESM

-356 IDQESRWNG
+356 IDQDSRWNG

-442 AFHQQGS
+442 AFHQHGS

>member
-1 MDRDVMNTQQVPASI
+1 MDRDVMDTQQVPASI

-30 LAADKIT
+30 LTPDKIT
-37 DPEYLQGYDFVFE
+37 NPEYLQGYDFVFE

-75 QVRTWRKEVV
+75 QVRTWRKDVV

-96 LKNEQAL
+96 LKNDKAL
-103 TYQNESKNQSKN
+103 AYKDESKNKSKN
-115 KLASDQAQTADKAIY
+115 ESASDTTADKAIY

-142 EIAEKNAEK
+142 DVAEKN
-151 STAQNLYQN
+151 SAQSAYHNSYQN
-160 SYRNSYRTNHQ
+160 SYRNSHQ
-171 SKPVKTASYAVGYE
+171 SKPAEAVSYAVGYE

-196 LDLDDKESVL
+196 LDLDDEESVL

-230 LDFHRRKL
+230 LDFHRGKL
-238 AGFEAFQDEST
+238 TGFESFQDEST
-249 LLAQF
+249 LLVQF
-254 LQSADFHQRAI
+254 LQSPDFHQRAI
-265 EVQKQL
+265 KVQEQL
-271 VSHNLIAEIEPRLL
+271 VSHDLIAQIEPRLL

-295 AQALMAEIQKNTRM
+295 AKALMAEIQKNTRM
-309 WYKLFNSLVKE
+309 WYQLFNSLVRE
-320 YYDVGTPIP
+320 RYDAGTPLP
-329 KAQVDILVDESM
+329 KEQVDILVDESM

-356 IDQESRWNG
+356 IDQDARWSG

-432 DSVNTEVHLD
+432 NSVNTEVHLD
-442 AFHQQGS
+442 AFHQHGS